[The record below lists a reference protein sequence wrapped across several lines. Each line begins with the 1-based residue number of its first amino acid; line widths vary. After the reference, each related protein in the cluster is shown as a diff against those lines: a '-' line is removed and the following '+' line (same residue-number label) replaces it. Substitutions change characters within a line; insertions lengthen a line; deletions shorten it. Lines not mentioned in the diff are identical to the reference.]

1 MAIRRLSEEQLRRG
15 LDEVIHLQGR
25 IRSIIDTIKAIEAK
39 QVDTKPLHD

>member
-39 QVDTKPLHD
+39 QAETTSSHD